1 MNFTCPYC
9 GNGSFV
15 VTHDGEGSSLATC
28 GKCKKVIPF
37 EKYMMTNS
45 PGSEE
50 ARPEAEATARSTEA
64 IALQTQRGTQ
74 VNSRSP
80 GRLPSPNLD

>member
-1 MNFTCPYC
+1 MGGRPKDGSSRWEESINELRPYC

-28 GKCKKVIPF
+28 GKCAKVIPF

-45 PGSEE
+45 PE
-50 ARPEAEATARSTEA
+50 ARPEAEATRPEH
-64 IALQTQRGTQ
+64 
-74 VNSRSP
+74 
-80 GRLPSPNLD
+80 